1 MDKPTDKSIRLIGII
16 EDDFVNYKKI
26 SLTLEFPFCSFKCT
40 REDPNS
46 VCQNMDLSKVRPIM
60 VPITKILDLYM
71 HDTLSEALVFQ
82 GLEPFDSFDEML
94 DLIKEFR
101 QVTNDDIV
109 IYTGYYPYEL
119 QDSLKSLKLEGFENI
134 IIKFGRYKAGNQP
147 HRDEILGVNLV
158 SDNQYAKKLE
168 HLKISL

>member
-1 MDKPTDKSIRLIGII
+1 MDNDRSIRLIGII

-46 VCQNMDLSKVRPIM
+46 ICQNMNLSKIRPIST
-60 VPITKILDLYM
+60 PISKIIDLYM
-71 HDTLSEALVFQ
+71 SDPLSEALVFQ

-94 DLIKEFR
+94 DLMKEFR

-109 IYTGYYPYEL
+109 IYTGYYPFEL
-119 QDSLKSLKLEGFENI
+119 QDSIKVLKFEGFENV
-134 IIKFGRYKAGNQP
+134 IIKFGRYIEGDQP

-168 HLKISL
+168 HI